1 MTQKAFLYLSDEQWE
16 VIDKCLKKFTFPKER
31 GKPRAN
37 MRRVWNAILYV
48 LIRGCRWK
56 ELPKGE
62 HWISKSTAH
71 LWVKKFRKWGVFDTV
86 FLNLLKEADLRKMID
101 WQQLNIDGSFSL
113 RTWRG

>member
-1 MTQKAFLYLSDEQWE
+1 MSQKPFTHLSETQWE
-16 VIDKCLKKFTFPKER
+16 LINHCLQKFSFPKER
-31 GKPRAN
+31 GTPRAD
-37 MRRVWNAILYV
+37 MRKVWNAILYV

-71 LWVKKFRKWGVFDTV
+71 LWVKKFRTWGVFDTV
-86 FLNLLKEADLRKMID
+86 FLTLLKQADLRKMID

-113 RTWRG
+113 RRRRG